1 MQVSGPLFCAIVF
14 FREVQDFYLKLAAHL
29 ISYCTNAGTKG
40 CSMKKGLLIFVVFGL
55 FMSIPACR
63 KESEQDRVK
72 KTIATVQKA
81 AEEKDI
87 RKIIDN
93 LSMSYRD
100 PGGND
105 YNSIKGLLLA
115 YFFRHQKIHVFI
127 PDIAVT
133 IEDSRARAV
142 FQAVLTGGSKTEAVT
157 DILPE
162 SMGMYE
168 FDVSLVKESGDWKVT
183 SARWDRLGQNQ

>member
-1 MQVSGPLFCAIVF
+1 
-14 FREVQDFYLKLAAHL
+14 
-29 ISYCTNAGTKG
+29 
-40 CSMKKGLLIFVVFGL
+40 MKRGLLFIVIFGL
-55 FMSIPACR
+55 FVSIASCR
-63 KESEQDRVK
+63 KESEQDRIK

-93 LSMSYRD
+93 LSKSYRD
-100 PGGND
+100 PEGND

-127 PDIAVT
+127 PDIAVN

-142 FQAVLTGGSKTEAVT
+142 FQAVLTGGNKTEAVT
-157 DILPE
+157 DIFPE

-168 FDVSLVKESGDWKVT
+168 FDMSLVKESGDWKVT
-183 SARWDRLGQNQ
+183 SARWERLGTNQ

>member
-1 MQVSGPLFCAIVF
+1 
-14 FREVQDFYLKLAAHL
+14 
-29 ISYCTNAGTKG
+29 
-40 CSMKKGLLIFVVFGL
+40 MKKGLFIVVVFGL
-55 FMSIPACR
+55 CISMPACP

-72 KTIATVQKA
+72 KAIAAVQKA

-87 RKIIDN
+87 RKIIDS
-93 LSMSYRD
+93 LSKSYRD
-100 PGGND
+100 PEGND

-127 PDIAVT
+127 PDIAVN
-133 IEDSRARAV
+133 IEDSHARAV

-157 DILPE
+157 DIFPE

-168 FDVSLVKESGDWKVT
+168 FDVSLAKEFGDWKVT
-183 SARWDRLGQNQ
+183 SAQWDRLGQNQ